1 LAPLRNTRA
10 KTGAA
15 PFSSTFNPWGTLL
28 QSFVSPAA
36 WSFADQAIVSLGTFV
51 VIVFLARLLTPAE
64 YGVFALLLSVG
75 FTAQLVN
82 SSLSAYPLSV
92 RIAAVRVDEYPRLW
106 TSSILTVA
114 VLCLPLSCFV
124 AAAMFALGRADLVIP
139 GVTWFFSYQIL
150 QATRRALL
158 ADMSHRK
165 AILGDAISSLGQ
177 ILIIGLVASMGSLSL
192 PAALYSLAAA
202 SALGA
207 ITQASQLRLA
217 LKGFYSPMRWLSDN
231 ASLGTWSLAAVVV
244 STLRLYILFWLLA
257 ILAGPGTVAS
267 MQAGLNMFLPLN
279 LVLFSLGNIIPQ
291 VAARGIEHGGRRG
304 AWEATRPYIL
314 IALPPV
320 ILYVALMVLISP
332 FALSTFYGSQ
342 SPYLQ
347 VGHLL
352 PSLGLF
358 IAAMIPCELLNC
370 YFLGIKQTRIPLKI
384 NLMGAAAIAVLVPP
398 FVALFGMLEGAC
410 VALAA
415 GDVIR
420 LMVAIRSLKQCRI
433 EGR

>member
-1 LAPLRNTRA
+1 M
-10 KTGAA
+10 
-15 PFSSTFNPWGTLL
+15 FNAGGTVL

-51 VIVFLARLLTPAE
+51 VTIVLARLLTPAE
-64 YGVFALLLSVG
+64 YGAFALLLSVG

-124 AAAMFALGRADLVIP
+124 AAAMFALGRTDLIIP
-139 GVTWFFSYQIL
+139 GVAWFFSYQIL
-150 QATRRALL
+150 QATRRGLL

-165 AILGDAISSLGQ
+165 AILGDAVGSLGQ

-192 PAALYSLAAA
+192 AAALYSLAAA

-217 LKGFYSPMRWLSDN
+217 LKSLYSPLRWLSDN
-231 ASLGTWSLAAVVV
+231 ASLGSWSLAAVVV

-257 ILAGPGTVAS
+257 VLAGPETVAS

-279 LVLFSLGNIIPQ
+279 LVFFSLHNIIPQ
-291 VAARGIEHGGRRG
+291 VAARGIEQGGRRA

-314 IALPPV
+314 IALPPT
-320 ILYVALMVLISP
+320 ILYVALTVLLSP
-332 FALSTFYGSQ
+332 FALLAFYGSQ
-342 SPYLQ
+342 SPYLELS
-347 VGHLL
+347 HLL
-352 PSLGLF
+352 PSLGVVT
-358 IAAMIPCELLNC
+358 ATMIPCELLNC
-370 YFLGIKQTRIPLKI
+370 YFFGIKQTRIPLKI
-384 NLMGAAAIAVLVPP
+384 NLLGAAAIAVLVPP
-398 FVALFGMLEGAC
+398 FVAMFGMLEGAC

-420 LMVAIRSLKQCRI
+420 LMVAIRSLKQYRI